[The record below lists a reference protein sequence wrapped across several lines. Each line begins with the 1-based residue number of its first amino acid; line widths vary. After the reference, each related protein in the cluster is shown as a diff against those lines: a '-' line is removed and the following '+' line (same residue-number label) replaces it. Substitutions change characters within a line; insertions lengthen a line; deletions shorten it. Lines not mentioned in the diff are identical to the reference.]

1 MDRPFSSEEQELIR
15 SAIKRK
21 YQQVARQS
29 ADGLFAYRTGRKG
42 AVALGYDPGLLDRL
56 PDDALES
63 FCGVGNPFSISP
75 IAEGSAVLDVGCGA
89 GFDLLVARQIVGSR
103 GRVSGVDLTRD
114 MVKKAL
120 TILERFGDER
130 ISVQHISSE
139 EMPYGDESFECVI
152 SNGVFNLSP
161 FKLVLFKE
169 IWRVLKPQGMLQFAD
184 VCLAGEK
191 NTNRVS
197 SPDDWAQ

>member
-21 YQQVARQS
+21 YQHVARQS
-29 ADGLFAYRTGRKG
+29 ADGLFACRTGSKG

-75 IAEGSAVLDVGCGA
+75 SAEGSAVLDVGCGA

-130 ISVQHISSE
+130 IAVQHISSE
-139 EMPYGDESFECVI
+139 EMPYDDESFECVI

-169 IWRVLKPQGMLQFAD
+169 IWRVLKPQGILQFAD